1 MTFNHVKCLTL
12 FYSIALQPTGNK
24 LSTWTALTTS
34 ACGTKE
40 VGGELKDCKTK
51 VNSQFDLVPLFTVA
65 KGKQAVNCAPYS
77 HSHPDKLKPTPVKSQ
92 AEAQQK
98 CAADKTCKFYM
109 YIESDAA
116 AAPADDR
123 GKVAPLLCL
132 SLLVLV

>member
-1 MTFNHVKCLTL
+1 MRSSRTSPSLTHRRRPSL
-12 FYSIALQPTGNK
+12 CPR
-24 LSTWTALTTS
+24 STKATS

-40 VGGELKDCKTK
+40 VGGALKDCKDK

-98 CAADKTCKFYM
+98 CAADKSCKFYM
-109 YIESDAA
+109 YIDSDAA
-116 AAPADDR
+116 DAPADDR
-123 GKVAPLLCL
+123 GKVP
-132 SLLVLV
+132 

>member
-1 MTFNHVKCLTL
+1 VKCLTL